1 MSEPNIMKANTS
13 IKLECDWNGNFKL
26 TDANGVIW
34 HYKRD
39 RWNECS
45 KHMQSMI
52 RPPNGDPK
60 VEL

>member
-1 MSEPNIMKANTS
+1 MKANTS